1 MSVIAA
7 PEPTTDDLDRIITEL
22 ETTWPAVL
30 TIRRQSR
37 EDVGYR
43 EIYVSLDDAPIGM
56 LSYGDVLTRQ
66 IAPGAH
72 QLHAHNTLFT
82 KKVGFTLSGGE
93 HAGFTA
99 VNRSG
104 WGTYSALA
112 LIIGFLGAGPVY
124 LTLERDGVGAPS
136 STRALPRRPL

>member
-1 MSVIAA
+1 MSVTTA
-7 PEPTTDDLDRIITEL
+7 PEPSTEDLDRIIRQL
-22 ETTWPAVL
+22 KSTWTAAL

-43 EIYVSLDDAPIGM
+43 EIYISLDGETIGI
-56 LSYGDVLTRQ
+56 LSYGDVITRQ
-66 IAPGAH
+66 IAPGSHRLQA
-72 QLHAHNTLFT
+72 QNTLFT
-82 KKVGFTLSGGE
+82 RRIDFTLNVGE

-124 LTLERDGVGAPS
+124 LTLEQEGVGDE
-136 STRALPRRPL
+136 TLGGRPL